1 MAEQLSGQTRVSV
14 DYRPLPQK
22 VLVAVDGSEES
33 LAAAQYA
40 IDLAKRIGAELSVLH
55 VILLPEYVSQDV
67 SDRLSKELTSKGE
80 AAVARVRQVATRKG
94 IVHRERLLTT
104 TKSVVTAICEFARDD
119 DAGLIVMGASGAGGV
134 AKVMLGTVA
143 VGVARESRCPVLL
156 VK

>member
-1 MAEQLSGQTRVSV
+1 MAEQLSGQNRISADHRT
-14 DYRPLPQK
+14 LPGK
-22 VLVAVDGSEES
+22 ILVAVDGSEES

-40 IDLAKRIGAELSVLH
+40 IDLAKRIEAELSVLH

-67 SDRLSKELTSKGE
+67 SDRLSKDLSAKGE
-80 AAVARVRQVATRKG
+80 AAVNKVRQDAARKG
-94 IVHRERLLTT
+94 IAHRERLLTT
-104 TKSVVTAICEFARDD
+104 TKSVVTTICEFARDD

-156 VK
+156 VR